1 MIKNDKQLTVKI
13 ETTQGTWEIN
23 FEKNQKVQ
31 EVILSVIQHFGFSQN
46 GNYEL
51 RLEKDPDNALD
62 LERTLVSYK
71 IESGDILVFT
81 DLGVA
86 V

>member
-1 MIKNDKQLTVKI
+1 MIENDKQLTIKI
-13 ETTQGTWEIN
+13 ETTQGTWEAN
-23 FEKNQKVQ
+23 FEKTQKVQ
-31 EVILSVIQHFGFSQN
+31 EVILSVIQHFDFSQN

-51 RLEKDPDNALD
+51 RLEKDPDNALA
-62 LERTLVSYK
+62 LERTLISYK
-71 IESGDILVFT
+71 IKSGDILVFT